1 MTEVRFPDFEA
12 IVDEVG
18 ALYRQ
23 GRLPHAV
30 LLTSD
35 SGLGLE
41 GTAQMMATRL
51 LCDVSVDGSCGV
63 CNACQLLTAGTH
75 GDYRWLAILR
85 EEACLGDKARPLHQ
99 QSAQN
104 QGT

>member
-1 MTEVRFPDFEA
+1 MDVTEVRFPDFEA

-51 LCDVSVDGSCGV
+51 LCDC
-63 CNACQLLTAGTH
+63 LLYKSDAA
-75 GDYRWLAILR
+75 DDR
-85 EEACLGDKARPLHQ
+85 
-99 QSAQN
+99 
-104 QGT
+104 